1 MSEHQPSPSEPDVD
15 LKLLESRV
23 DTMEEKLRGRLDS
36 EHKCF
41 DKINDIREHI
51 KLYRE
56 YDGIDQKYQ
65 TMGEINTQ
73 LEELQRIVKDALGDD

>member
-36 EHKCF
+36 VSNHQGSICNLWKKNFAE
-41 DKINDIREHI
+41 D
-51 KLYRE
+51 
-56 YDGIDQKYQ
+56 
-65 TMGEINTQ
+65 
-73 LEELQRIVKDALGDD
+73 